1 MNYEEYRKL
10 IEREFEK
17 AYRIAVEARKRIA
30 SPTPNVE
37 VFLAKDIAE
46 RVELLVGPRG
56 VAEKIRKYLKKMP
69 PEKLAFKLAEE
80 LISDLRGKMNEEKL
94 ILQVI
99 RTCLAILT
107 PPCITAAPT
116 EGIVD
121 AKIKQNPDGTKYL
134 AVYFAGPIR
143 SAGGTELASIVLLAD
158 HVRKL
163 LGLDR
168 YKPTE
173 EEILRFIE
181 ELRTYQRKVAR
192 FQFNVPEDL
201 IEFILRNL
209 PVEVTGIATD
219 RILASSFRDLPRI
232 ETNYLRGGALRVIND
247 GIAGRAKK
255 VLKLVEELG
264 VEGWDWIKTVAERM
278 RAVNSDDEQSYL
290 DELVGGRPFL
300 SSPNKFGGL
309 RIRYGKSFA
318 TGMQAVG
325 LHPLTLKVLDGY
337 LATGT
342 QLKLDY
348 PGKGGIVVPVDSIEP
363 PIVLLDDG
371 SVVKLDS
378 EEKYEKVKEKIAKVL
393 FLGDILISIGDLIEN
408 NVDIRRPGYCEEW
421 WAEEV
426 KRKLSEIGARKPENL
441 IKIAE
446 RAVESPLDF
455 KPSVEDAIKLSY
467 FLKVPL
473 HPSYLPFWRNSSTKE
488 LEALRNWIKEN
499 IRLIEISKDFAA
511 IPYEDK
517 AKRILTSLL
526 IEHKISDNRVYLPL
540 AWFKVLV
547 ACLRPFNDVSLDESL
562 DVFSALEKISGIPQR
577 DKAGSFI
584 GARMGRPEK
593 AAQRE
598 MSPPVNVLFPV
609 GDAGGP
615 SRDLIAAVKDSKKA
629 VVELVSRRCRKCGE
643 KTWKERCPICGEPT
657 EIIGVCK
664 KCGFEAAFSEDA
676 TCPKCGGRIEFS
688 KRIVI
693 NIGDELYAALKKIS
707 EHAPQK
713 LKGVRGLSSS
723 AKVPEL
729 LEKGI
734 LRAKYGL
741 YVYKDGTI
749 RFDAT
754 NAPLTHFTPRQI
766 GVSIEKLREL
776 GYTHDIHGRELNS
789 PDQVLELMIQDIVIP
804 KKAAEHL
811 VKVSKFIDDLLVKV
825 AGMKPFYKMSKPE
838 DVIGKLV
845 VALSPHTYAGVVGRV
860 VGFTDALVCF
870 AHPIFHA
877 AKRRDCDGDEDSIML
892 LLDPFINFSRLY
904 LPGRV
909 GGKMDSPLL
918 VTVVVNPEE
927 VDEQAHNVDVCTRIP
942 LEFYEAA
949 ERGGH
954 ISEVLNFIPTIKS
967 LIEKGAEI
975 KTGYTHPQRSLVS
988 HPVESSY
995 KRYGS
1000 MLEKIM
1006 GQLRLAERLSSV
1018 DMSYVAE
1025 KMVETHLLSDIL
1037 GNARAFFL
1045 QKFRCKRCGAKYRR
1059 PPLTNTCVNC
1069 GGEIAQT
1076 VFRGAV
1082 EKYVELVEKVLLKS
1096 IADKYLRERVVVAIN
1111 NVKATFAEEGESK
1124 DQASLE
1130 EFF

>member
-1 MNYEEYRKL
+1 M
-10 IEREFEK
+10 IEKEFEK
-17 AYRIAVEARKRIA
+17 AYAVAVEARRRIS
-30 SPTPNVE
+30 SPTPDVE

-46 RVELLVGPRG
+46 RVELLVGPKG
-56 VAEKIRKYLKKMP
+56 VAEKIRKYIKKMS

-80 LISDLRGKMNEEKL
+80 LIYDLRDKMSEEKL

-121 AKIKQNPDGTKYL
+121 AKIKQNPDGSKYL

-163 LGLDR
+163 LGLDK

-232 ETNYLRGGALRVIND
+232 ETNYLRGGALRVVND

-255 VLKLVEELG
+255 VLKLVEALG

-363 PIVLLDDG
+363 PIVLLNDG

-378 EEKYEKVKEKIAKVL
+378 EEKFEKIKEKIAKVL

-408 NVDIRRPGYCEEW
+408 NADIRRPGYCEEW

-426 KRKLSEIGARKPENL
+426 RDKLSGTKRSDERVRKLAETIRDSIENPF
-441 IKIAE
+441 A
-446 RAVESPLDF
+446 F
-455 KPSVEDAIKLSY
+455 KPKVEDAIKLS
-467 FLKVPL
+467 FLLKVPL
-473 HPSYLPFWRNSSTKE
+473 HPTYLPFWNNATVEDLK
-488 LEALRNWIKEN
+488 ALRRWIREN
-499 IRLIEISKDFAA
+499 ASSIVISKDFATV
-511 IPYEDK
+511 PYGK
-517 AKRILTSLL
+517 RAKQILTSLL
-526 IEHKISDNRVYLPL
+526 IEHEVSDDRIRIPL
-540 AWFKVLV
+540 RWFKVLL
-547 ACLRPFNDVSLDESL
+547 ACLKPFSDQFLDYGVDTL
-562 DVFSALEKISGIPQR
+562 TAIEKISGIPQR

-598 MSPPVNVLFPV
+598 MSPPVNVLFPI
-609 GDAGGP
+609 GDAGGS
-615 SRDLIAAVKDSKKA
+615 SRDIIAAVKDSKKA
-629 VVELVSRRCRKCGE
+629 VVELAVRKCRKCGE
-643 KTWKERCPICGEPT
+643 LTWKDKCPLCGEST
-657 EIIGVCK
+657 EIIGTCRR
-664 KCGFEAAFSEDA
+664 CGHETSFSEEA
-676 TCPKCGGRIEFS
+676 VCPKCGGRLEFS
-688 KRIVI
+688 KKLVI
-693 NIGDELYAALKKIS
+693 NIGEELYASLKKLS

-713 LKGVRGLSSS
+713 LKGVKGLSSS
-723 AKVPEL
+723 AKVHEL

-776 GYTHDIHGRELNS
+776 GYTRDVHGRDLTS

-804 KKAAEHL
+804 RKAAEHL

-825 AGMKPFYKMSKPE
+825 AGMKPFYRVSKPE

-845 VALSPHTYAGVVGRV
+845 VTLSPHTYAGVVGRV
-860 VGFTDALVCF
+860 IGFTDALVCF

-942 LEFYEAA
+942 LKFYKVA

-954 ISEVLNFIPTIKS
+954 ISEVLDTIPTIKS
-967 LIEKGAEI
+967 LIEKGDEL
-975 KTGYTHPQRSLVS
+975 KTGYTHPQRNLIS
-988 HPVESSY
+988 HPIESSY

-1006 GQLRLAERLSSV
+1006 GQLKLAERLASV
-1018 DMSYVAE
+1018 DMRYVAE

-1037 GNARAFFL
+1037 GNSRAFFL

-1069 GGEIAQT
+1069 GGEVTQT

-1082 EKYVELVEKVLLKS
+1082 EKYVELVEKILLRS
-1096 IADKYLRERVVVAIN
+1096 IEDEYLRERVLIAVN
-1111 NVKATFAEEGESK
+1111 NVKATFLEEGGSR